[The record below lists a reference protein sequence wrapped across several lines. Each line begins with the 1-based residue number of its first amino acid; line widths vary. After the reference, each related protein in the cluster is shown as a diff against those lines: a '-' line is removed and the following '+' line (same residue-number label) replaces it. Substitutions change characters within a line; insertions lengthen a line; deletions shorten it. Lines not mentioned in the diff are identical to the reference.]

1 METYVLKRNNRRR
14 RRSYVVEPSSSV
26 DMYVQVII
34 VSFMLLLLGALVG
47 FLGFPLLFEELVQR
61 VSEKGNTV

>member
-1 METYVLKRNNRRR
+1 MKTYASKRNNLPR
-14 RRSYVVEPSSSV
+14 RRSYVVEPSSAV

-34 VSFMLLLLGALVG
+34 VSFMLLLLGALIG

-61 VSEKGNTV
+61 VSKKGV